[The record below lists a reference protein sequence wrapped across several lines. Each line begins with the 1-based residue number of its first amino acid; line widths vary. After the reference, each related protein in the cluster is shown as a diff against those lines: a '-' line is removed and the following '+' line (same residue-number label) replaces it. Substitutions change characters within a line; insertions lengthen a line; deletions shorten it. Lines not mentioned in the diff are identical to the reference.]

1 MSDVKGG
8 KKKGREN
15 LIEYGGLN
23 EAVYPHEARSSST
36 RPSAARQ
43 LMVAVLRCHCELLQ
57 RTPHS
62 YPEKVISLFSVKPV
76 NMGLDD
82 SNFGYG

>member
-1 MSDVKGG
+1 
-8 KKKGREN
+8 
-15 LIEYGGLN
+15 
-23 EAVYPHEARSSST
+23 
-36 RPSAARQ
+36 
-43 LMVAVLRCHCELLQ
+43 MVAVLRCHCELLQ